1 MKKIFILASAIGLLT
16 SCENKKPLNNLE
28 ITGYI
33 KDLKKG
39 TLYIKKIKD
48 TSVVTVDTIQINGD
62 SHFISNIIVAAP
74 EMYYLILDRGTTIS
88 GDNSISFFAEPGK
101 MSIESSLR
109 FYSSDVKITGSK
121 NQALYD
127 EYKKV
132 ANQFVD
138 QNLDLVEAKFAAY
151 QSKNT
156 IELDKIQQKQDAI
169 LKRRYLYTTNF
180 AVNNGAFE
188 VAPYIALAE
197 ISDIN
202 IKYLDTIQ
210 KRLSANIL
218 KSIYGKKLNE
228 LIKERL
234 KE

>member
-1 MKKIFILASAIGLLT
+1 MT
-16 SCENKKPLNNLE
+16 
-28 ITGYI
+28 
-33 KDLKKG
+33 
-39 TLYIKKIKD
+39 
-48 TSVVTVDTIQINGD
+48 
-62 SHFISNIIVAAP
+62 
-74 EMYYLILDRGTTIS
+74 
-88 GDNSISFFAEPGK
+88 
-101 MSIESSLR
+101 IESSLG

-132 ANQFVD
+132 ANQFID

-151 QSKNT
+151 QSKNNLELAK
-156 IELDKIQQKQDAI
+156 IEQKQDAI
-169 LKRRYLYTTNF
+169 LKRRYLYTTNY

-210 KRLSANIL
+210 KRMSAKVS
-218 KSIYGKKLNE
+218 KSIYGKKLNA
-228 LIKERL
+228 LIVERRKEI
-234 KE
+234 K

>member
-1 MKKIFILASAIGLLT
+1 MKKLILLLSATILLF
-16 SCENKKPLNNLE
+16 SCDKKKPANNLE
-28 ITGYI
+28 ITGFI

-39 TLYIKKIKD
+39 TLYIKKVKD
-48 TSVVTVDTIQINGD
+48 TSLIAIDTIIIDGD
-62 SHFISNIIVAAP
+62 SHFVSNIIVDAP

-101 MSIESSLR
+101 MKIESTLG

-121 NQALYD
+121 NQELYD

-138 QNLDLVEAKFAAY
+138 KNLDLVESKFAAF
-151 QSKNT
+151 QSKDNV
-156 IELDKIQQKQDAI
+156 ELQKIQQKQDAI

-180 AVNNGAFE
+180 AVNNGDFE
-188 VAPYIALAE
+188 VSPYVTLSE

-202 IKYLDTIQ
+202 VKYLDTIQ
-210 KRLSANIL
+210 KRMSPKIS

-228 LIKERL
+228 LIIERRKE
-234 KE
+234 

>member
-1 MKKIFILASAIGLLT
+1 MKNLFLVASALCLLI
-16 SCENKKPLNNLE
+16 SCEEKKPVNNLE
-28 ITGYI
+28 ISGFI

-39 TLYIKKIKD
+39 TLYIKKVKD
-48 TSVVTVDTIQINGD
+48 TSLVTVDTIQINGD
-62 SHFISNIIVAAP
+62 SHFISNITVDAP

-88 GDNSISFFAEPGK
+88 GDNTISFFAEPGK
-101 MSIESSLR
+101 MAIESSLA
-109 FYSSDVKITGSK
+109 FYSAEAKISGSK
-121 NQALYD
+121 NQTLYD
-127 EYKKV
+127 DYKKV

-156 IELDKIQQKQDAI
+156 SELNKIQQKQDAI

-188 VAPYIALAE
+188 VAPYITLAE

-202 IKYLDTIQ
+202 IRYLDTIQ
-210 KRLSANIL
+210 KSMSSKVLNST
-218 KSIYGKKLNE
+218 YGKKLNA
-228 LIKERL
+228 LIIER
-234 KE
+234 KKG